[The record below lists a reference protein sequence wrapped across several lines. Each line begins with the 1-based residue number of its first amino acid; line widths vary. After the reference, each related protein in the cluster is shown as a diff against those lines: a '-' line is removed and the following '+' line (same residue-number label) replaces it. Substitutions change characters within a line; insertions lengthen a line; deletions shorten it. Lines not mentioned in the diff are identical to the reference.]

1 MITIIVLL
9 ILAGVS
15 IAMLTGDNGLLTKAE
30 SAKEETRG
38 ASVQEARDLWKT
50 NQEADK
56 NTKDETAKTLEDL
69 LNDLES
75 QKLIT
80 SKERVTIEETGEVT
94 IGSRNIV
101 FKEKELTDYVKI
113 GDYVDY
119 NPTVSDKSGTLVE
132 TSKLSY
138 SSPKG
143 TGKEHGN
150 GNSIQNFTATADT
163 KWRVLNIENGT
174 VELISEDVIKPSGGS
189 NFYLK
194 GTSGFLYAEQELN
207 EVCKIFGYGYGA
219 DITKGGNYTV
229 GGPLDTPITGRIE
242 GTGARSITIED
253 INKKAGV
260 YEDKSDGQMKYSDG
274 TIINSSYGNTTNPTS
289 NLLYPTINEISGY
302 AGPGGKNLK
311 YTDYMYDKSKIA
323 SVDVQN
329 MLFNGANY
337 WVSTRCFSS
346 EPDAG
351 YYHVRYVYEERVSS
365 FIMVEAYAGSITSP
379 AMSIEVSV
387 GVRPVVSLKS
397 DVIDINTDY
406 STEGEW
412 KLK

>member
-143 TGKEHGN
+143 TLL
-150 GNSIQNFTATADT
+150 IF
-163 KWRVLNIENGT
+163 IE
-174 VELISEDVIKPSGGS
+174 
-189 NFYLK
+189 Y
-194 GTSGFLYAEQELN
+194 
-207 EVCKIFGYGYGA
+207 
-219 DITKGGNYTV
+219 
-229 GGPLDTPITGRIE
+229 R
-242 GTGARSITIED
+242 
-253 INKKAGV
+253 
-260 YEDKSDGQMKYSDG
+260 
-274 TIINSSYGNTTNPTS
+274 
-289 NLLYPTINEISGY
+289 
-302 AGPGGKNLK
+302 
-311 YTDYMYDKSKIA
+311 
-323 SVDVQN
+323 
-329 MLFNGANY
+329 
-337 WVSTRCFSS
+337 
-346 EPDAG
+346 
-351 YYHVRYVYEERVSS
+351 
-365 FIMVEAYAGSITSP
+365 
-379 AMSIEVSV
+379 
-387 GVRPVVSLKS
+387 
-397 DVIDINTDY
+397 
-406 STEGEW
+406 
-412 KLK
+412 